1 METMT
6 YWWLKVST
14 WYYTNVGSDYHGYQV
29 FNWWIVDDRTHVPL
43 RSERELGCTEVFCV
57 GPYHFLKKD

>member
-29 FNWWIVDDRTHVPL
+29 FNWWIVDGPHT
-43 RSERELGCTEVFCV
+43 RSTPV
-57 GPYHFLKKD
+57 GA